1 MQAYNPSVGF
11 AASSPYTGEPIEVR
25 TNLIQYTNTGEPTPQ
40 KGEIIMIY
48 DNIKNASKY
57 KTLRE
62 DIKTG
67 LEKISGLETL
77 EVGKYEIDG
86 KKIFASVQQYE
97 SKITDPIRFENHKNY
112 IDIQY
117 IIDGEEEI
125 ITAYADEK
133 LRDAEYND
141 VKDVE
146 FYKYTPENN
155 KFNMKAGD
163 FLILFPGEAHVP
175 GLAKDG
181 KPQTVK
187 KIVVKIMM

>member
-1 MQAYNPSVGF
+1 
-11 AASSPYTGEPIEVR
+11 
-25 TNLIQYTNTGEPTPQ
+25 
-40 KGEIIMIY
+40 MIY